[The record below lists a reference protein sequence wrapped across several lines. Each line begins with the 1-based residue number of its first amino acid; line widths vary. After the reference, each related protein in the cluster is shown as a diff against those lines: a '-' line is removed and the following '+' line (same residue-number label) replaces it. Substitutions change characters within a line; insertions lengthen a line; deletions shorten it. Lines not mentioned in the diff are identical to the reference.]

1 MEEKKNDL
9 IIGRNAVS
17 EALRSERAIDTL
29 LVAKGDRSGSMG
41 KIIGECREK
50 GIVVKEVDR
59 KKLDFMC
66 GGSSHQGVAA
76 YF

>member
-41 KIIGECREK
+41 
-50 GIVVKEVDR
+50 
-59 KKLDFMC
+59 
-66 GGSSHQGVAA
+66 
-76 YF
+76 